1 MATERQFK
9 NELTDRTVTTILRHF
24 RIIMTNPTSAAE
36 IRFIATTVREV
47 LTDETGQKNVQL
59 LIDFI
64 VALLMNENTFIS
76 MDTLHQGLLRMHK
89 AGPNAPNVLETVAV
103 STKKIIDEPQLLA
116 ATEGLVDGINL
127 MLDGMTVEK
136 LERGISRVKTMTA
149 FANLFKP
156 VIGIKIPKLK
166 KLPSSTSGLGRN
178 RSFRREE
185 DGMSLQSRALSG
197 SIDHP
202 TVDEVSADQQVRPWI
217 NGPALTSDSSAD
229 PNRESNITGV

>member
-1 MATERQFK
+1 MATKRQFG
-9 NELTDRTVTTILRHF
+9 NEVTDRTVNAILRHF

-36 IRFIATTVREV
+36 IRFIATTVREI

-76 MDTLHQGLLRMHK
+76 MDTLHKGLLRMHK

-127 MLDGMTVEK
+127 MLEGMTVDK
-136 LERGISRVKTMTA
+136 LERGISRVKTMTT

-178 RSFRREE
+178 RSFRGEE
-185 DGMSLQSRALSG
+185 GEMSLQSRALSD
-197 SIDHP
+197 SINHLS
-202 TVDEVSADQQVRPWI
+202 VDEVSADQQVSGWI
-217 NGPALTSDSSAD
+217 NKPALTSDSSTD
-229 PNRESNITGV
+229 SNSESIITGV